1 MTINTLQLDGKENY
15 HVNYYLEAK
24 NSKAK
29 ENGLRYEWINGL
41 NDQIHLVKE
50 PLKEGQLQFVSIDE
64 QTLAWLEKYSSKNE
78 C

>member
-1 MTINTLQLDGKENY
+1 MTINTLQLDGKEYY

-41 NDQIHLVKE
+41 NDQIHLIL
-50 PLKEGQLQFVSIDE
+50 PFL
-64 QTLAWLEKYSSKNE
+64 N
-78 C
+78 

>member
-24 NSKAK
+24 ILKQK
-29 ENGLRYEWINGL
+29 NGLRYEWINGL

-64 QTLAWLEKYSSKNE
+64 QTLAARKDTLSKMSAK
-78 C
+78 